1 MSEEGINGR
10 RVPGDDLEW
19 QVLRRTRLPI
29 PSRAQMWA
37 VLGMGVV
44 VWVTQ
49 MVQGEKQSAQIDLVA
64 HRLGDTLEI
73 VKDHEGRIRK
83 LEPLLVP
90 ERTPR

>member
-1 MSEEGINGR
+1 MNGR
-10 RVPGDDLEW
+10 EMPGDELGW
-19 QVLRRTRLPI
+19 TVQRRSRLPI

-44 VWVTQ
+44 IWVTQ
-49 MVQGEKQSAQIDLVA
+49 MVQNKKQSAQIDLVA

-90 ERTPR
+90 ERSPR